1 VAIAAAAAVVVV
13 VVAGTAITV
22 TALNSG
28 GAGTPVAGRSSASSG
43 PAASPAAR
51 PVTSSATIPASTTS
65 GGSVPSA
72 YLGKWH
78 GTLAD
83 NTGLQGPQTTDLTLT
98 GGAGG
103 AVVGAVS
110 YSDVGCQYQLRL
122 VSTSAAAIEL
132 YEEIQ
137 SGACYSEYVVLTAS
151 GNGMTESV
159 YPTAVTTGQ
168 PSFSGV
174 LTKGT

>member
-1 VAIAAAAAVVVV
+1 VV
-13 VVAGTAITV
+13 TS
-22 TALNSG
+22 LNSG

-43 PAASPAAR
+43 PATSPAAS
-51 PVTSSATIPASTTS
+51 PVTSSATTPASA
-65 GGSVPSA
+65 GGGRVPSA
-72 YLGKWH
+72 YLGQWH

-103 AVVGAVS
+103 TVVGSVN

-122 VSTSAAAIEL
+122 VSTSAAMIEL
-132 YEEIQ
+132 FEEIK

-159 YPTAVTTGQ
+159 YPSAATTG
-168 PSFSGV
+168 PANFSGV
-174 LTKGT
+174 LTKAT